1 MIVCVGDKFKFGS
14 VAEVVSSQADGEII
28 YIPEDT
34 DITRQETDILK
45 AAAGADWIFYDVHQY
60 YNDSWEIV
68 KAIKQIYRA
77 NKVRAVLLVQ
87 TTNPKSEIVK
97 CAVSQQLKNLVNMSV
112 SMTDQKEQIK
122 KIMLDFYEAN
132 PREDIVEIEEAVRD
146 NDKTLNE
153 FVEELYDAKEREIKK
168 EKTVI
173 VHKKRCSE
181 IVIGTVKGILKTV
194 FSVISIGLMAV
205 AVITLIYTEPREA
218 LFSTLIRIYQE
229 VLSMVC

>member
-14 VAEVVSSQADGEII
+14 VAEVVSSQGEEII
-28 YIPEDT
+28 YISEDT

-45 AAAGADWIFYDVHQY
+45 AAAGAAWIFYDVNQY

-68 KAIKQIYRA
+68 KIIKQIYRA
-77 NKVRAVLLVQ
+77 NKVKAVLLVQ
-87 TTNPKSEIVK
+87 TTNPKSEFVK

-112 SMTDQKEQIK
+112 SMTDQKEQIE
-122 KIMLDFYEAN
+122 KIMLDFYDAN
-132 PREDIVEIEEAVRD
+132 PREDIALIEEAVRD
-146 NDKTLNE
+146 NEKTLNE

-168 EKTVI
+168 DKTVI
-173 VHKKRCSE
+173 INKKRRSE
-181 IVIGTVKGILKTV
+181 IAIGTVKGILKTI

-218 LFSTLIRIYQE
+218 LFSTLSRIYWE
-229 VLSMVC
+229 VMSMIG

>member
-1 MIVCVGDKFKFGS
+1 MIVCVGDRFKFGS
-14 VAEVVSSQADGEII
+14 VAEVVKTNTEEEIL

-34 DITRQETDILK
+34 DIKRQETDILK
-45 AAAGADWIFYDVHQY
+45 AAIEASYIFYDVQQY

-68 KAIKQIYRA
+68 KVIKQIYRA
-77 NKVRAVLLVQ
+77 NKAKPVLLVQ

-112 SMTDQKEQIK
+112 SMTEQKEQIE
-122 KIMLDFYEAN
+122 KIMLNFYALN
-132 PREDIVEIEEAVRD
+132 PREDITEIEEAVRD

-173 VHKKRCSE
+173 VHKKRHSE
-181 IVIGTVKGILKTV
+181 IAIGTFKGIAKTV
-194 FSVISIGLMAV
+194 FSVISIVLMTIAI
-205 AVITLIYTEPREA
+205 ITLIYKEPREA
-218 LFSTLIRIYQE
+218 LFSTLNQIYQE
-229 VLSMVC
+229 VTNMIG